1 MPSPGSTAMK
11 ILVLNC
17 GSSSVKSQL
26 IETSPEQIAADTD
39 QRLGRITVENIGA
52 EVSVVSG
59 QVLERPPFRFS
70 KRIAGHPEAIET
82 AVDTL
87 LDRLGERLH
96 SKEEIAGVGHR
107 VVHGGERFSDSVL
120 IDDDVVR
127 AMEAASELA
136 PLHNPENLKGYRAAR
151 SILPQARQVAVFDTA
166 FHQTMPPRAYLY
178 GLPYSLYERY
188 RIRRYGFHGTSH
200 RYVTER
206 FAQLRGSSPENF
218 KLIVCHLGNGCSMTA
233 VNRGGSVDSSMGF
246 TPLEGLMMGTRS
258 GDVDPAAVLW
268 LMDRE
273 NLSTQ
278 EVARILN
285 HKSGLL
291 GLSGTDSD
299 MRAVLDAARRGN
311 GRAELAIGVFCYRV
325 KRYLGAL
332 FAVLD
337 GCDAVIFTGGIG
349 ENAPEIRTRIC
360 DSLGALG
367 IRLEPQLNENAAGTE
382 ARISAENS
390 TREVWVIPTNEELL
404 IARDT
409 VRCILGSPAR

>member
-1 MPSPGSTAMK
+1 MPSSSASAMK

-26 IETSPEQIAADTD
+26 IETSPEQIAANTD

-52 EVSVVSG
+52 EESIVSG
-59 QVLERPPFRFS
+59 QVLEKQPFRFS
-70 KRIAGHPEAIET
+70 KSIGGHRAAIET
-82 AVDTL
+82 AVDTI

-96 SKEEIAGVGHR
+96 SKEEIDGVGHR
-107 VVHGGERFSDSVL
+107 VVHGGERFTGSVL
-120 IDDDVVR
+120 IDDDVIR
-127 AMEAASELA
+127 AIEAASELA
-136 PLHNPENLKGYRAAR
+136 PLHNPENLKGYQAAR
-151 SILPQARQVAVFDTA
+151 SILPYAHQVAVFDTA

-178 GLPYSLYERY
+178 GLPYSFYERY

-206 FAQLRGSSPENF
+206 FAQLRGSTPDRF
-218 KLIVCHLGNGCSMTA
+218 KLITCHLGNGCSMTA
-233 VNRGGSVDSSMGF
+233 VDRGRSVDSSMGF

-268 LMDRE
+268 LMERE

-278 EVARILN
+278 EAACILN
-285 HKSGLL
+285 QKSGLL
-291 GLSGTDSD
+291 GLSGVDSD
-299 MRAVLDAARRGN
+299 MRAVLERARQGDNRS
-311 GRAELAIGVFCYRV
+311 ELAIDVFCYRV
-325 KRYLGAL
+325 KRCLGGL

-349 ENAPEIRTRIC
+349 ENSPEIRARIC

-367 IRLEPQLNENAAGTE
+367 LRLEAERNGNAPGAE
-382 ARISAENS
+382 MRISADGS
-390 TREVWVIPTNEELL
+390 AAEVWVIPTNEELL

-409 VRCILGSPAR
+409 VQCILSRPS